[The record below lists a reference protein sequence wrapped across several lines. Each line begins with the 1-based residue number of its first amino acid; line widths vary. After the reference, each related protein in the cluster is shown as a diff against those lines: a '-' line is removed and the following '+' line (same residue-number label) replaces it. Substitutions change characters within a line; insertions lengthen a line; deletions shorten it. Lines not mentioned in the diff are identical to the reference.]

1 MVLGAKMISK
11 LNSLSN
17 LIHKLG
23 HRSEASLIKKVAS
36 ELQIMQLADR
46 TENPTWTNNI
56 RDIKNTDQWM
66 SWVAAD
72 LAERLGLHEP
82 AFLGAS
88 TRASEAKGAYAWS
101 ASNDAGE
108 SVVMKVIP
116 KREVYPYKKI
126 MKIKE
131 EHDYGIIPDIYIAST
146 FDELNYNPPVSPP
159 MEKGDD
165 PLSTMG
171 AVVVMEELEKAP
183 ADLIASFTK
192 DATDPNNFRI
202 LTLNDEELKKIIKE
216 ASLTFSNSLLSMFRS
231 IGMNQEDQLKISAD
245 AIGYISENLY
255 NAIRKKDPM
264 SFDNGY
270 QLWSWLSGTVD
281 SIIDLFIAKHP
292 ELEVLDYD
300 HFTVPREAISLLLN
314 IKLSS
319 TPTDEYYNLNIPGPK
334 NLANALNDLR
344 SLYIEPRD
352 LNQDN
357 IMLRPD
363 TKEVVIA
370 DFGHF
375 DFGLM

>member
-1 MVLGAKMISK
+1 MIDK
-11 LNSLSN
+11 LNILSN
-17 LIHKLG
+17 LIAKLG
-23 HRSEASLIKKVAS
+23 FNSEALLIKKMSS
-36 ELQIMQLADR
+36 ELKKMQLADR
-46 TENPTWTNNI
+46 VENPTWTNNI

-72 LAERLGLHEP
+72 LADRLGLHEP

-116 KREVYPYKKI
+116 KGEVYPYKKM

-131 EHDYGIIPDIYIAST
+131 EHDYGIIPAIYIAST
-146 FDELNYNPPVSPP
+146 FDELNYSPPASPP
-159 MEKGDD
+159 MEEGDD

-192 DATDPNNFRI
+192 DTTDPNNFRI

-231 IGMNQEDQLKISAD
+231 IGMNQEKQLQISAD
-245 AIGYISENLY
+245 AIGYIFENIY
-255 NAIRKKDPM
+255 NAIKEKDLM

-281 SIIDLFIAKHP
+281 SIIDLFIAKHS
-292 ELEVLDYD
+292 ELESLDYD
-300 HFTVPREAISLLLN
+300 HFTVPRVAISSLLN

-334 NLANALNDLR
+334 NLANALDDLR
-344 SLYIEPRD
+344 MLDIEPRD

-375 DFGLM
+375 NFGLI